1 VDLFNYFVFLCDWL
15 RCALSATR
23 LAADRVSEPPDGG
36 ITTKPN
42 VSFSAGKQ
50 VEGSFCRQQVRKR
63 TGSAQKKGGEAFS
76 KQKKKSLSTIGGW
89 EPRAHR
95 GADSD
100 APVGDPRAGSHRLA
114 VAVRAPDF
122 AGRVRKGPIKR
133 TWTLAYS
140 WLR

>member
-76 KQKKKSLSTIGGW
+76 KQKKKVYRRSEAGSPARTGARIPTLPW
-89 EPRAHR
+89 ET
-95 GADSD
+95 
-100 APVGDPRAGSHRLA
+100 PRAGSHRLA